1 MNPLLYRIMALA
13 LYYVALHSL
22 RLHPTTS
29 FPHLQLLERRE
40 ALFKKS
46 EARHAR
52 LEEAYR
58 YHAFERDADETKSW
72 INEKLK
78 IAKDESYMDPTNLQV
93 CSNILISC

>member
-1 MNPLLYRIMALA
+1 MSFTTLSPLNHFRFISVFSHLIFVFSVLFDVP
-13 LYYVALHSL
+13 LCLIVLTPL
-22 RLHPTTS
+22 S
-29 FPHLQLLERRE
+29 FPFLLTQLLERRE

-46 EARHAR
+46 EVRPAR

-78 IAKDESYMDPTNLQV
+78 IARD
-93 CSNILISC
+93 

>member
-1 MNPLLYRIMALA
+1 MYA
-13 LYYVALHSL
+13 
-22 RLHPTTS
+22 
-29 FPHLQLLERRE
+29 QLLERRE

-93 CSNILISC
+93 SYMPKFKSVKNFKILWRDLTMALSKVRG

>member
-1 MNPLLYRIMALA
+1 M
-13 LYYVALHSL
+13 
-22 RLHPTTS
+22 
-29 FPHLQLLERRE
+29 LERRE

-93 CSNILISC
+93 GLLSVSPGYG

>member
-1 MNPLLYRIMALA
+1 MLLWC
-13 LYYVALHSL
+13 LYA
-22 RLHPTTS
+22 
-29 FPHLQLLERRE
+29 QLLERRE

-93 CSNILISC
+93 SYMPKFKSVKNFKIL